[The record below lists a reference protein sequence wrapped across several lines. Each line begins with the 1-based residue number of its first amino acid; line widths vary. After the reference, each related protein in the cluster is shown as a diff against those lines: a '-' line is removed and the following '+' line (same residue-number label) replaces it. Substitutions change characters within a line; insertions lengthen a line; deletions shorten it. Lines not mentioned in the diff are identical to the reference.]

1 MEIVYASKIVQ
12 QQCTSLKVAT
22 KFFGGNKKL
31 AVSLLSRIQAI
42 DSATTIQDIIV
53 QPSFHFHKLKNKGRK
68 NLEGYFAIDVK
79 THKEPWR
86 IILQPLDDNK
96 EPFIPCEIDVI
107 SKVARIIEIRE
118 VSKHY
123 E

>member
-1 MEIVYASKIVQ
+1 M
-12 QQCTSLKVAT
+12 
-22 KFFGGNKKL
+22 
-31 AVSLLSRIQAI
+31 
-42 DSATTIQDIIV
+42 
-53 QPSFHFHKLKNKGRK
+53 
-68 NLEGYFAIDVK
+68 
-79 THKEPWR
+79 
-86 IILQPLDDNK
+86 QPLDDNK